1 MKTSICVSGD
11 KDKTEKKVL
20 ASVIKNAYNKRSA
33 IIVFRTGFI
42 GFLMLKGQDLTGLV
56 LIYYFT
62 SSTCYPHCIGM
73 FLYE

>member
-42 GFLMLKGQDLTGLV
+42 GFLMLKGQNLTGLV
-56 LIYYFT
+56 LIYYFAR
-62 SSTCYPHCIGM
+62 STCYPHSLRM